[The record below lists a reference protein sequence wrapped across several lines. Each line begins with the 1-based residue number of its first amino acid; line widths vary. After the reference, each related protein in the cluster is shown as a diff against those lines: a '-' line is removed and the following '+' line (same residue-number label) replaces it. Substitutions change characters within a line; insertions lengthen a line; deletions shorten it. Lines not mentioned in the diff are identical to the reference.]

1 MKKVILTAGMLLWAV
16 HPALAQSADPSL
28 LIHEQFA
35 KIDTNGDGEI
45 SEEEFLDYKME
56 ETKKVTAKGF
66 SKLGTDKSGGI
77 SEEEYSQTVS
87 NIINQLKKLSQGMTQ
102 SN

>member
-35 KIDTNGDGEI
+35 KIDTNGEK
-45 SEEEFLDYKME
+45 FQ
-56 ETKKVTAKGF
+56 KKNF
-66 SKLGTDKSGGI
+66 W
-77 SEEEYSQTVS
+77 
-87 NIINQLKKLSQGMTQ
+87 IIKWKKPKK
-102 SN
+102 

>member
-1 MKKVILTAGMLLWAV
+1 
-16 HPALAQSADPSL
+16 
-28 LIHEQFA
+28 
-35 KIDTNGDGEI
+35 
-45 SEEEFLDYKME
+45 ME
-56 ETKKVTAKGF
+56 ETKKVTAKVF
-66 SKLGTDKSGGI
+66 SKLDTDKSGGI

>member
-1 MKKVILTAGMLLWAV
+1 MQNVILTAGMLLWAV
-16 HPALAQSADPSL
+16 HPAVAQSADPSL
-28 LIHEQFA
+28 VIHEQFA

-56 ETKKVTAKGF
+56 ETKKVTAKVF
-66 SKLGTDKSGGI
+66 SKLDTDKSGGI

-87 NIINQLKKLSQGMTQ
+87 NIINKMKKLSQGMTQ

>member
-56 ETKKVTAKGF
+56 ETKKVTAKF
-66 SKLGTDKSGGI
+66 FPNWIRIKAAEFRRK
-77 SEEEYSQTVS
+77 
-87 NIINQLKKLSQGMTQ
+87 NIPKPSATLST
-102 SN
+102 S

>member
-56 ETKKVTAKGF
+56 
-66 SKLGTDKSGGI
+66 
-77 SEEEYSQTVS
+77 
-87 NIINQLKKLSQGMTQ
+87 
-102 SN
+102 

>member
-35 KIDTNGDGEI
+35 KIDTN
-45 SEEEFLDYKME
+45 
-56 ETKKVTAKGF
+56 
-66 SKLGTDKSGGI
+66 
-77 SEEEYSQTVS
+77 
-87 NIINQLKKLSQGMTQ
+87 IINQLKKLSQGMTQ